1 MSVLDAFE
9 SAWSNARSTFGEG
22 TPQTGAQYDSSGR
35 LTELQNTVNSAA
47 PDGRW
52 TGTASNAYGNANQEH
67 SRVLGQMAGLDQRL
81 SAQVDKSAQVVA
93 AGRQNLDTVRKWVM
107 DAAASVPPGTNRE
120 HMLMPIVQKGLS
132 ELTDIVAKSNADL
145 NKIGGEIRGIGV
157 EFEAL
162 GNQKF
167 GGLPEKGPGDGVP
180 PPVDPKQAEHDV
192 HQVLAGKASPEELAR
207 VRAGLRLTP
216 EQQAAYNA
224 GQQVELSGQQ
234 RQLLGQMRA
243 QMHGMS
249 IDDIRTA
256 QERLGND
263 KNLISDS
270 LQMMS
275 SDKFQYAK
283 VPLEVGAPGSLTE
296 TSRGGN
302 GDQLPNSIKDVLS
315 QPAAK
320 TEWKLDSGF
329 PTQITEY
336 PTDDS
341 LRKLAGIVQDGSP
354 SMQQGTYLDQAL
366 LGRGSEIL
374 NGEEIQKTNPGMVA
388 SNQESHDPTAQDIFR
403 AAGRDTIADHDI
415 LTGANGQTLLQN
427 MSVHDWADNGAAASS
442 LTNWVHDAASPN
454 NSEMM
459 QTRAGETAQAVA
471 NYLGDNGKSLLDIQ
485 THPGGLNQGH
495 TTIGEQNPDLVRGY
509 ANALEPFQ
517 RAMVGDYEG
526 THGFH
531 ALENT
536 SSDMSKTRNLFA
548 AIDSDPT
555 AAKTFNAQAYQNVL
569 GFEKDFANP
578 TADGS
583 VNDPANPHRGDI
595 RMAGTLAGLIDGG
608 ADVESGYREHNTL
621 SNAKQA
627 YDLKKNALDF
637 MFGLGI
643 EQSPVVGGFI
653 EAMGKDAVVEGL
665 IGAPPET
672 QPGGTP
678 ANFPVHSLVDGLNQ
692 AYYATAQDLVANDP
706 NSGMPPEYMN
716 GDKLKPPQDI
726 PSDQIDSY
734 YDSLRTYLHT
744 RNALELI
751 DNGFNTYYHNA
762 SGNK

>member
-1 MSVLDAFE
+1 MSVLDAFL
-9 SAWSNARSTFGEG
+9 STWSNARSTFGEG
-22 TPQTGAQYDSSGR
+22 TPQTGAQYDSSGK
-35 LTELQNTVNSAA
+35 LSELQNAVNSAA
-47 PDGRW
+47 PGGRW
-52 TGTASNAYGNANQEH
+52 TGTASSAYGTANQEH
-67 SRVLGQMAGLDQRL
+67 GRVLGQMARLDQSL
-81 SAQVDKSAQVVA
+81 SASVDQSAQVVA
-93 AGRQNLDTVRKWVM
+93 AGRRNLDTVRQWVM
-107 DAAASVPPGTNRE
+107 DAAASVPPGKNRE
-120 HMLMPIVQKGLS
+120 QMLMPIVQKGLS
-132 ELTDIVAKSNADL
+132 ELTGIITKSNADL
-145 NKIGGEIRGIGV
+145 NKIGGQIRGIGG

-167 GGLPEKGPGDGVP
+167 GGLPEKGPGEDVP

-207 VRAGLRLTP
+207 VRAGLTLTP
-216 EQQAAYNA
+216 QQQAAYDA
-224 GQQVELSGQQ
+224 ERQVELSGRQ
-234 RQLLGQMRA
+234 RQILGQMQA
-243 QMHGMS
+243 QMHGTS
-249 IDDIRTA
+249 IDDIHTA
-256 QERLGND
+256 QERLGSD

-296 TSRGGN
+296 TSRGGS
-302 GDQLPNSIKDVLS
+302 GDQLPTSIKDVLS

-329 PTQITEY
+329 PMQITEY
-336 PTDDS
+336 PTEDG
-341 LRKLAGIVQDGSP
+341 LHKLAGIVGDGSP

-366 LGRGSEIL
+366 LDRGSEIL

-388 SNQESHDPTAQDIFR
+388 SNQESHDPTVQDIFR

-415 LTGANGQTLLQN
+415 LTGADGQTLLKN
-427 MSVHDWADNGAAASS
+427 MSVHDWADNGAAATT
-442 LTNWVHDAASPN
+442 LTNWVHDGASPN

-459 QTRAGETAQAVA
+459 QTRAGETGQALA

-485 THPGGLNQGH
+485 THPGGLNPGH

-509 ANALEPFQ
+509 ASALEPFQ
-517 RAMVGDYEG
+517 RAMVGDYDG

-536 SSDMSKTRNLFA
+536 SSDMSRTRDLFA

-555 AAKTFNAQAYQNVL
+555 AAKMFNAQAYQNVL
-569 GFEKDFANP
+569 GFEKDFASA

-608 ADVESGYREHNTL
+608 ADVESGYRAHHTQ
-621 SNAKQA
+621 SSAADA
-627 YDLKKNALDF
+627 YNMKKNALDF
-637 MFGLGI
+637 MFSLGT
-643 EQSPVVGGFI
+643 EQSPVIGGFI
-653 EAMGKDAVVEGL
+653 DAMGKDAVVEGL
-665 IGAPPET
+665 IGAPPEAP
-672 QPGGTP
+672 PGGTP

-692 AYYATAQDLVANDP
+692 TYYATAQDLVADDP
-706 NSGMPPEYMN
+706 NSGMPQEYMN
-716 GDKLKPPQDI
+716 GDKLKPPHDI

-762 SGNK
+762 SGNE

>member
-1 MSVLDAFE
+1 MSVLDAFL
-9 SAWSNARSTFGEG
+9 STWSNARTTFGEG
-22 TPQTGAQYDSSGR
+22 TPQTGAQYDSSGK
-35 LTELQNTVNSAA
+35 LTELQNAVNSAA

-52 TGTASNAYGNANQEH
+52 TGTASSAYGNANQEH
-67 SRVLGQMAGLDQRL
+67 ARVLGQMAGLDQRL
-81 SAQVDKSAQVVA
+81 GAQVDQSAQVVA
-93 AGRQNLDTVRKWVM
+93 AGRRNLDTVRQWVM
-107 DAAASVPPGTNRE
+107 DAAASVPPGKNRE
-120 HMLMPIVQKGLS
+120 QMLMPIVQKGLS
-132 ELTDIVAKSNADL
+132 ELTGIITKSNADL
-145 NKIGGEIRGIGV
+145 NKIGGEIRGIGG

-167 GGLPEKGPGDGVP
+167 GGLPEKGPSEDVP

-207 VRAGLRLTP
+207 VRAGLTLTP
-216 EQQAAYNA
+216 EQHAAYDA
-224 GQQVELSGQQ
+224 ERQIELSGQQ
-234 RQLLGQMRA
+234 RQILGQMQA

-296 TSRGGN
+296 TSRGGS
-302 GDQLPNSIKDVLS
+302 GDQLPTSVKDVLS

-329 PTQITEY
+329 PMQITEY
-336 PTDDS
+336 PTEDS
-341 LRKLAGIVQDGSP
+341 LHKLAGIVQDGSP

-366 LGRGSEIL
+366 LDRGSEIL

-388 SNQESHDPTAQDIFR
+388 SNQESHDPTVQDIFR
-403 AAGRDTIADHDI
+403 AAGRDSIADHDI
-415 LTGANGQTLLQN
+415 LTGADGQTLLKN
-427 MSVHDWADNGAAASS
+427 MSVHHWADNGAAATT
-442 LTNWVHDAASPN
+442 LTNWVHDGAGPN

-485 THPGGLNQGH
+485 THPGGLNPGH

-509 ANALEPFQ
+509 ASALEPFQ
-517 RAMVGDYEG
+517 RAMVGDYDG

-536 SSDMSKTRNLFA
+536 SSDMSRTRDLFA

-569 GFEKDFANP
+569 GFEKDFASA

-583 VNDPANPHRGDI
+583 INDPANPHRGDI

-608 ADVESGYREHNTL
+608 ADTESGYRAHHTQSSAED
-621 SNAKQA
+621 A
-627 YDLKKNALDF
+627 YNMKKSALGF
-637 MFGLGI
+637 MFGLGTDKI
-643 EQSPVVGGFI
+643 PVVGGFI
-653 EAMGKDAVVEGL
+653 DAMGKDAVVQGL
-665 IGAPPET
+665 IGAPPEAL
-672 QPGGTP
+672 PGGTP

-706 NSGMPPEYMN
+706 NSGMPQEYMN

-726 PSDQIDSY
+726 PTDQIDSY

-751 DNGFNTYYHNA
+751 DNGYNTYYHNA